1 MKWYLYIKKI
11 KNFLLETL
19 FPTKCLGCEEKNEIL
34 CNNCLVKISLAER
47 ETEDNILAVFDYRDP
62 IIKKA
67 VWELKYHHKRYIGE
81 KLGQL
86 LYEFLLEEISDMR
99 TIVSGRP
106 ILVIPVPISNKKI
119 KLRGYNQSL
128 FIAKGF
134 CDASEVGVFELKK
147 DIIFKKINNIPQA
160 KITNRKRRL
169 ENVRGVFDIKNEIVV
184 KGRTIIVIDDVTTT
198 GGTIGEIIKVL
209 KKSGAK
215 KVIGFAVAH

>member
-1 MKWYLYIKKI
+1 MKWCLYVKKI

-81 KLGQL
+81 RLGQL
-86 LYEFLLEEISDMR
+86 LYEYMLEEISNIR
-99 TIVSGRP
+99 VLVSGRP
-106 ILVIPVPISNKKI
+106 ILVIPVPISNKKT

-169 ENVRGVFDIKNEIVV
+169 ENVRGVFDIKNESIV
-184 KGRTIIVIDDVTTT
+184 KGRTILVIDDVTTT

>member
-184 KGRTIIVIDDVTTT
+184 KGRTIVVIDDVTTT

>member
-1 MKWYLYIKKI
+1 MKWCLYVKKI

-81 KLGQL
+81 RLGQL
-86 LYEFLLEEISDMR
+86 LYEYMLEEISNIR
-99 TIVSGRP
+99 VLVSGRP
-106 ILVIPVPISNKKI
+106 ILVIPVPISNKKT

-198 GGTIGEIIKVL
+198 GGTIGEIIKIL